1 MMKGESMIVVK
12 DLVKSFG
19 DKQAVKGISFS
30 VEKGEILG
38 FLGPNGA
45 GKSTT
50 MKILTGFLGPTSGEV
65 YINGVSVF
73 SEPITTKKLIGYLPE
88 TSASYQEMNVVD
100 FLEFIA
106 EVRGFRGSVLKARVQ
121 AVIEKCF
128 LETVKYQVIETLSK
142 GFRQRV
148 GFAQAILH
156 DPPILVLDEPT
167 DGLDPNQ
174 KHEIR
179 RLIKEMGRDKC
190 IILSTH
196 ILEEADAVCD
206 RMIIISEGRVVADGK
221 LPEIRAKSPHLNS
234 VELGVHKV
242 DKNLVIDKLKGL
254 SCVKAVEFMQ
264 SEDGLGRF
272 RITPHNRENIM
283 PALSGLIAGE
293 KWVIEELS
301 LDRGRLDE
309 VFRELTTED
318 R

>member
-1 MMKGESMIVVK
+1 MIVVK
-12 DLVKSFG
+12 DLVRNFG

-30 VEKGEILG
+30 VGKGEILG

-50 MKILTGFLGPTSGEV
+50 MKIITGFLGPTAGEV
-65 YINGVSVF
+65 YIDGVSIF
-73 SEPITTKKLIGYLPE
+73 TDPLGTKRKIGYLPE

-106 EVRGFRGSVLKARVQ
+106 EVRGFRGDVLKARVQ
-121 AVIEKCF
+121 AVVEKCF
-128 LETVKYQVIETLSK
+128 LETVKYQVIDTLSK

-156 DPPILVLDEPT
+156 DPPIMVLDEPT

-179 RLIKEMGRDKC
+179 RLIKEMGQDKC

-206 RMIIISEGRVVADGK
+206 RVIIISDGKIVADGP
-221 LPEIRAKSPHLNS
+221 LAEIKAKSPSINS
-234 VELGVHKV
+234 VEMSVHQTDQTIV
-242 DKNLVIDKLKGL
+242 LEKLKGL
-254 SCVKAVEFMQ
+254 SGINTVELT
-264 SEDGLGRF
+264 STKEGLGCF
-272 RITPHNRENIM
+272 KIIPHNRTNIM
-283 PALSGLIAGE
+283 PSLSKLIADE
-293 KWVIEELS
+293 KWVLEELA

>member
-1 MMKGESMIVVK
+1 
-12 DLVKSFG
+12 
-19 DKQAVKGISFS
+19 
-30 VEKGEILG
+30 
-38 FLGPNGA
+38 
-45 GKSTT
+45 
-50 MKILTGFLGPTSGEV
+50 
-65 YINGVSVF
+65 
-73 SEPITTKKLIGYLPE
+73 
-88 TSASYQEMNVVD
+88 
-100 FLEFIA
+100 
-106 EVRGFRGSVLKARVQ
+106 VQ